1 MPLYRMISKVGSA
14 SCQDVISCMGP
25 GARSGKGEAITY
37 ISIAECARSRAR
49 ATGHQQSVRLTFG
62 SGMDGDQ
69 PISALRGRPQGQGGG
84 RASRIALHQLYMT
97 YTSPVVCCLN
107 CVMVLVAFGE
117 GEWYKRTFNET
128 G

>member
-1 MPLYRMISKVGSA
+1 MPPYRMISKVGSA

-49 ATGHQQSVRLTFG
+49 ATGHQQSVRLSFG

-69 PISALRGRPQGQGGG
+69 PISALQGHPQGQGGG
-84 RASRIALHQLYMT
+84 RASRMALRQL
-97 YTSPVVCCLN
+97 L
-107 CVMVLVAFGE
+107 
-117 GEWYKRTFNET
+117 
-128 G
+128 